1 MIEISSGRTQS
12 VKDKLD
18 EWYKTEKKYIVDD
31 SKEYWDWG
39 FRKESIQDFFDGIE
53 EISFKHFFVRYLLA
67 VHIDVFHLLLCTNL
81 SCSDW
86 LNESAEKILYLM
98 NENKNANYDTAPDII
113 QKFIDQV
120 VEDFKSNEAY
130 KVVNEKG
137 KKKEKVLGSVNK
149 RSPRGNREI
158 WWDKDDLLKKISA
171 DTIVS
176 DELFAFGFG
185 LNMPYEDI
193 SYLMRKAL
201 RRTDFNLWD
210 WKEFL
215 LYITFRYAKGN
226 LFAFYIK
233 LKEAYE
239 NEENGPLEYAWGNSR
254 DFSTK
259 MISDKTAVIV
269 DMMHEEN
276 YSMSLDNS
284 GELPPQIITY
294 IRYYKYL
301 IGNAYDYTRTISR
314 EGADLL
320 NKLQQYAEDE
330 LNLGEDNVDDIY
342 AQGEVKIFYDPQ
354 MGLDIPKGTQF
365 YKIEKGIEHRIAFE
379 SLEDIHI
386 EPSNE
391 HAREITIKLIS
402 AEAERKADRPEQ
414 QRAFILANT
423 EFLSD
428 NPYLSC
434 MRNRSR
440 FKPPINA
447 ALGEEIFISGNISAN
462 CQIGKE
468 IPEGTRF
475 FAKNLQGEDIEFRS
489 TETKKIDF
497 IEEVKVRCLETGEE
511 ANKNQITECSIPDW
525 RNCFLRLENKKI
537 KLKSPIGGTG
547 GIVYRFLYSGGAE
560 EASANVLDE
569 KYFDQLDKILKE
581 TYISATKL
589 SNIKNKK
596 EKNITRN
603 DLLTLC
609 FLTYVIESENVWYAD
624 DEKDNDNETEED
636 KMKRHNEKVKNEYD
650 YRKSGFLE
658 KANDLLKKCGFY
670 ELYMPNPYDA
680 LLMCLLSSEEP
691 INAFR
696 NLWSR
701 YLSQKA
707 KRGEPERK

>member
-67 VHIDVFHLLLCTNL
+67 VHKDVFHLFLCTNL
-81 SCSDW
+81 DGSDW
-86 LNESAEKILYLM
+86 LNESGKKVLYLM

-120 VEDFKSNEAY
+120 VEDFKSNGPY

-149 RSPRGNREI
+149 KTPRGGRQI
-158 WWDKDDLLKKISA
+158 WWDKNDLLKKISA
-171 DTIVS
+171 DTIDS

-201 RRTDFNLWD
+201 RRADFNLWD

-269 DMMHEEN
+269 DMMSEEN

-301 IGNAYDYTRTISR
+301 TGNAYDYTRTISR
-314 EGADLL
+314 ESA
-320 NKLQQYAEDE
+320 KLVDEIRKYAESEKSSGKDE
-330 LNLGEDNVDDIY
+330 EVY
-342 AQGEVKIFYDPQ
+342 AQGEVKIAYDPQ
-354 MGLDIPKGTQF
+354 KGLDVPKGTQF
-365 YKIEKGIEHRIAFE
+365 YKIESKPERRIAFE
-379 SLEDIHI
+379 SLEDVHI
-386 EPSNE
+386 EPSD
-391 HAREITIKLIS
+391 AQTCEITIKLIS
-402 AEAERKADRPEQ
+402 AESEKKMEGLEQ
-414 QRAFILANT
+414 QRAFILKHT
-423 EFLSD
+423 QFRTD

-434 MRNRSR
+434 IRNKSM

-447 ALGEEIFISGNISAN
+447 PQGEEIFISGKITAN
-462 CQIGKE
+462 SQIGKE
-468 IPEGTRF
+468 IPVGTKF
-475 FAKNLQGEDIEFRS
+475 FAKNPREEDIEFQS
-489 TETKKIDF
+489 TEMVKTDF
-497 IEEVKVRCLETGEE
+497 IKEVKVRCLEEREE
-511 ANKNQITECSIPDW
+511 AIKNQITECSISDW
-525 RNCFLRLENKKI
+525 RERFLRLENSKI
-537 KLKSPIGGTG
+537 KLTRKLQSE
-547 GIVYRFLYSGGAE
+547 GIIYRFLYSAEQAE
-560 EASANVLDE
+560 ELEEIVDE
-569 KYFDQLDKILKE
+569 TYFDKVDKVLKE
-581 TYISATKL
+581 TRISATKL
-589 SNIKNKK
+589 RNIEIKK

-609 FLTYVIESENVWYAD
+609 FLTYVIEEEHKWFEWVENAKTEAD
-624 DEKDNDNETEED
+624 KEKRRVEEY
-636 KMKRHNEKVKNEYD
+636 NF
-650 YRKSGFLE
+650 RKSGFLE

-696 NLWSR
+696 NLWSW

>member
-12 VKDKLD
+12 VKDKL
-18 EWYKTEKKYIVDD
+18 EKWYEKEKEHISED
-31 SKEYWDWG
+31 SEEYWDWG
-39 FRKESIQDFFDGIE
+39 FRKESIQDFLDGIE
-53 EISFKHFFVRYLLA
+53 EISFKHFFIRYLLA

-81 SCSDW
+81 NGSDW

-113 QKFIDQV
+113 QKFVDQV
-120 VEDFKSNEAY
+120 VEDFKSNEPY
-130 KVVNEKG
+130 KVVNERG

-149 RSPRGNREI
+149 RTPRGGRQI
-158 WWDKDDLLKKISA
+158 WWDKDDLLRKLSA
-171 DTIVS
+171 DTIDS

-239 NEENGPLEYAWGNSR
+239 NEENGPLEYAWGNLR

-259 MISDKTAVIV
+259 MISDKIAVIV
-269 DMMHEEN
+269 DMMSEEN

-301 IGNAYDYTRTISR
+301 TENAYDYTRTISR
-314 EGADLL
+314 ESANLVDEIQ
-320 NKLQQYAEDE
+320 KYAESEKSLDKDE
-330 LNLGEDNVDDIY
+330 GVY

-354 MGLDIPKGTQF
+354 KGLDVPKGTQF
-365 YKIEKGIEHRIAFE
+365 YKIESKPERRIAFE
-379 SLEDIHI
+379 SLEDVHI
-386 EPSNE
+386 EPSDE
-391 HAREITIKLIS
+391 QTCEITIKLIS
-402 AEAERKADRPEQ
+402 AESEKKMERPEQ
-414 QRAFILANT
+414 QRAFILKHT
-423 EFLSD
+423 QFRTD

-434 MRNRSR
+434 MRNKSM
-440 FKPPINA
+440 FKLPIKD
-447 ALGEEIFISGNISAN
+447 ALGKKIFISGKITAN
-462 CQIGKE
+462 SKIGKE
-468 IPEGTRF
+468 IPKGTKF
-475 FAKNLQGEDIEFRS
+475 FAKNPQEEDIEFRS
-489 TETKKIDF
+489 TETIKTDF
-497 IEEVKVRCLETGEE
+497 TKEVKVRCLEIREE
-511 ANKNQITECSIPDW
+511 ASKNQITECSIPDW
-525 RNCFLRLENKKI
+525 KERFIRLENSKI
-537 KLKSPIGGTG
+537 KLRPPKVQSEGT
-547 GIVYRFLYSGGAE
+547 IYSFLYSTE
-560 EASANVLDE
+560 QVKELEKILDE
-569 KYFDQLDKILKE
+569 KYFDKVDKVLKG
-581 TYISATKL
+581 TKISATKL
-589 SNIKNKK
+589 RNIKIKK

-609 FLTYVIESENVWYAD
+609 FLTYVIEEEHEWFEWVENA
-624 DEKDNDNETEED
+624 ETEE
-636 KMKRHNEKVKNEYD
+636 EKERIVEEYND
-650 YRKSGFLE
+650 RKSGFLE

-670 ELYMPNPYDA
+670 ELYKPNSYDA

-696 NLWSR
+696 NLWSW

-707 KRGEPERK
+707 KREKTERK

>member
-12 VKDKLD
+12 VKDKLE
-18 EWYKTEKKYIVDD
+18 EWYKREARHLLKD
-31 SKEYWDWG
+31 SEEYWDWG

-53 EISFKHFFVRYLLA
+53 EISFQQFFLRYLLA
-67 VHIDVFHLLLCTNL
+67 VHVDVFHLLLCTNL
-81 SCSDW
+81 SGSDW
-86 LNESAEKILYLM
+86 LNESAEKILCLM
-98 NENKNANYDTAPDII
+98 KENKNANYDTVPNII

-137 KKKEKVLGSVNK
+137 KKKEKVLGSVN
-149 RSPRGNREI
+149 RRTPRGGRQI
-158 WWDKDDLLKKISA
+158 WWDKDDLLRKISA
-171 DTIVS
+171 DTIEA

-201 RRTDFNLWD
+201 RRADFNLWD

-233 LKEAYE
+233 LKEGYE

-269 DMMHEEN
+269 DMMSEEN

-284 GELPPQIITY
+284 GELPPQITTY

-301 IGNAYDYTRTISR
+301 TGNAYDYTRTISR
-314 EGADLL
+314 ENANLI
-320 NKLQQYAEDE
+320 KKIQKYAESEKSLDKDE
-330 LNLGEDNVDDIY
+330 EVY
-342 AQGEVKIFYDPQ
+342 AQGEVKISYDPQ
-354 MGLDIPKGTQF
+354 KGLDVPKGTQF
-365 YKIEKGIEHRIAFE
+365 YKIENKPERRIAFE
-379 SLEDIHI
+379 SLEDVYI
-386 EPSNE
+386 EPSD
-391 HAREITIKLIS
+391 AQTCEITIKLIS
-402 AEAERKADRPEQ
+402 AQSEKKMKRPEQ
-414 QRAFILANT
+414 QRAFMRKHT
-423 EFLSD
+423 RFRTD

-434 MRNRSR
+434 IRNKSM

-447 ALGEEIFISGNISAN
+447 PLGKEIFISGNITAN
-462 CQIGKE
+462 SQIGKE
-468 IPEGTRF
+468 IPKGTKF
-475 FAKNLQGEDIEFRS
+475 FAKNSQEEDIEFQS
-489 TETKKIDF
+489 AETIKTDF
-497 IEEVKVRCLETGEE
+497 IKEVKVRCLEEREE
-511 ANKNQITECSIPDW
+511 ANKNQITESSIPDW
-525 RNCFLRLENKKI
+525 RERFLRLKNSKI
-537 KLKSPIGGTG
+537 KLARRKLQSE
-547 GIVYRFLYSGGAE
+547 GIIYRFLYSAE
-560 EASANVLDE
+560 QAKELEKILDE
-569 KYFDQLDKILKE
+569 TYFNKVDKVLKE
-581 TYISATKL
+581 TRISATKL
-589 SNIKNKK
+589 RNIEIKK

-609 FLTYVIESENVWYAD
+609 FLTYVIEDEPKWFEWVEKAKTEAEKEKRRVKEYNV
-624 DEKDNDNETEED
+624 
-636 KMKRHNEKVKNEYD
+636 
-650 YRKSGFLE
+650 RKSGFLE

-696 NLWSR
+696 NLWSW

-707 KRGEPERK
+707 KREKLERK

>member
-12 VKDKLD
+12 VKKQL
-18 EWYKTEKKYIVDD
+18 EKWYEKEKEHI
-31 SKEYWDWG
+31 SKKSEEYWDWG

-53 EISFKHFFVRYLLA
+53 EISFQQFFVRYLLA
-67 VHIDVFHLLLCTNL
+67 VHKDVFHLLLCTNL
-81 SCSDW
+81 NGSDW

-113 QKFIDQV
+113 QKFIDQA
-120 VEDFKSNEAY
+120 VEDFKSNGPY
-130 KVVNEKG
+130 KVVNDKG

-158 WWDKDDLLKKISA
+158 WWDKDDLIKKISA
-171 DTIVS
+171 DTIDS

-193 SYLMRKAL
+193 SYLMKKAL

-233 LKEAYE
+233 LKETYE

-259 MISDKTAVIV
+259 MISDKTAVLV
-269 DMMHEEN
+269 DMMSEEN
-276 YSMSLDNS
+276 YSISLDNS

-301 IGNAYDYTRTISR
+301 TGNAYDYTRTISR
-314 EGADLL
+314 ESAMLV
-320 NKLQQYAEDE
+320 KELQKYAESEKSADE
-330 LNLGEDNVDDIY
+330 DEEVY

-354 MGLDIPKGTQF
+354 KGLDIPKGTQF
-365 YKIEKGIEHRIAFE
+365 YKIERKPERRIAFE
-379 SLEDIHI
+379 SLEDVHI
-386 EPSNE
+386 EPSDAE
-391 HAREITIKLIS
+391 ICEITINLIS
-402 AEAERKADRPEQ
+402 AEPEEKMEKPEQ
-414 QRAFILANT
+414 QRAFIRKHT
-423 EFLSD
+423 PFRTD

-434 MRNRSR
+434 MRNKSM

-447 ALGEEIFISGNISAN
+447 PLGEKIFISGKITAKA
-462 CQIGKE
+462 QIGKK
-468 IPEGTRF
+468 IPEGTQF
-475 FAKNLQGEDIEFRS
+475 FAKNIQEEDIEFRS
-489 TETKKIDF
+489 TETIKTDLTK
-497 IEEVKVRCLETGEE
+497 EVKVCCLKEREE
-511 ANKNQITECSIPDW
+511 ALKNQITECSISDW
-525 RNCFLRLENKKI
+525 RERFLRLENSKI
-537 KLKSPIGGTG
+537 KLIRKQQSEGT
-547 GIVYRFLYSGGAE
+547 VYSFLYSAEQAE
-560 EASANVLDE
+560 ELE
-569 KYFDQLDKILKE
+569 KILDQKIFDKVDQVLKG
-581 TYISATKL
+581 TRISATKL
-589 SNIKNKK
+589 RNIKIEK
-596 EKNITRN
+596 EKNIARN

-609 FLTYVIESENVWYAD
+609 FLTYVIEEENKWFEWVENAKTEA
-624 DEKDNDNETEED
+624 EKEE
-636 KMKRHNEKVKNEYD
+636 RRVEEYNV
-650 YRKSGFLE
+650 RKSGFLE

-680 LLMCLLSSEEP
+680 LLMSLLSSEEP
-691 INAFR
+691 INSFR
-696 NLWSR
+696 NLWSW

-707 KRGEPERK
+707 KREKSERK